1 MINFKNT
8 EIAFASKSDR
18 DIIKARILYGIM
30 ASPFI
35 TKVAK
40 SLTQFALMIH
50 FPINWIVKPTIYN
63 LFVGGETI
71 EECASR
77 VETLGKYGVKSILD
91 YSVEGKENIEDI
103 EKALAETLKS
113 IENAGKYDNIPFAV
127 FKPTAFTTS
136 VVLTKASAGE
146 ELTEEEKKEAENF
159 KKRVETLCRRAYE
172 VDVPVLIDAEDSWYQ
187 NFIDETVEEMMIKFN
202 KEKAVVFNTW
212 QMYRKDRL
220 EHLKKSYEKAK
231 EKGYFLGAK
240 FVRGAY
246 MEKERERAAKTGYE
260 SPIHETKKDTDKSYN
275 DALRFSFEH
284 REIISIFNGTHNEE
298 STLLLA
304 DLMEKNNIDKKD
316 NRFWFSQL
324 YGMSDHISFNLAA
337 AGYNAAKYLPYGP
350 VKHVL
355 PYLFRRAEENT
366 SVKGQTS
373 RELML
378 IAGEI
383 KRRKKIRKEM
393 KEKN

>member
-1 MINFKNT
+1 MIDFTNT
-8 EIAFASKSDR
+8 ETAFISRSNR
-18 DIIKARILYGIM
+18 DMKKALFLYKIM

-40 SLTQFALMIH
+40 KLTEFALAIH

-71 EECASR
+71 DECAPR
-77 VETLGKYGVKSILD
+77 VKIMGEYGVKSILD
-91 YSVEGKENIEDI
+91 YSVEGKESTEDI
-103 EKALAETLKS
+103 EKALKETLQS
-113 IENAGKYDNIPFAV
+113 IENAGKFDNIPFAV

-136 VVLTKASAGE
+136 HILTKASTDE
-146 ELTEEEKKEAENF
+146 KLTDEEKKEAQKF
-159 KKRVETLCRRAYE
+159 KDRVRTLCQKAY
-172 VDVPVLIDAEDSWYQ
+172 DVNIPILIDAEDSWYQ
-187 NFIDETVEEMMIKFN
+187 NFIDETVDEMMLEFN
-202 KEKAVVFNTW
+202 KEKAIVYNTW

-220 EHLKKSYEKAK
+220 DNLKQTYEKAK
-231 EKGYFLGAK
+231 KGGYFLGAK

-246 MEKERERAAKTGYE
+246 MEKERERAEKMGYE
-260 SPIHETKKDTDKSYN
+260 SPIHDTKEGTDKAYN

-284 REIISIFNGTHNEE
+284 REIVSIFNGTHNEE

-304 DLMEKNNIDKKD
+304 ELMNEHNIDKKD

-324 YGMSDHISFNLAA
+324 FGMSDHISFNLGA
-337 AGYNAAKYLPYGP
+337 AGYNVAKYLPYGP

-366 SVKGQTS
+366 SVKGQTG
-373 RELML
+373 RELLL
-378 IAGEI
+378 ISKEI
-383 KRRKKIRKEM
+383 KRRKQMNK
-393 KEKN
+393 